1 MRTLSFLSLGA
12 LLATSAWA
20 LPTLPL
26 KFTDP
31 IASADPSDV
40 IGDPLKFD
48 ISSLTFTSLNNTVL
62 NLDIRFNYGGGSS
75 LAGFLN
81 STGAVTLNVGD
92 LFINTGGQ
100 TYAYILNGH
109 NGLQTNGLYSITNRL
124 TAQTVLGNPSG
135 INYRNNALVWASAN
149 GATLLSTGSKS
160 VISVGGPT
168 ELVASLSL
176 NLTPSLL
183 ASMNNGFDFYF
194 ASATCGN
201 DEIFGR
207 VPADSVPEPGA
218 WALMGAGLIGLG
230 LLRRRR

>member
-1 MRTLSFLSLGA
+1 MRTLSVLSLGA
-12 LLATSAWA
+12 LLSASAWA

-26 KFTDP
+26 QFTDP
-31 IASADPSDV
+31 LDSADPSDV

-62 NLDIRFNYGGGSS
+62 QLDIRFNYGGGST

-92 LFINTGGQ
+92 LFISTGGQ

-109 NGLQTNGLYSITNRL
+109 SGLQSNGLYSITSRD
-124 TAQTVLGNPSG
+124 TAQTVLGNPGG
-135 INYRNNALVWASAN
+135 INYRPNSLVWASAN
-149 GATLLSTGSKS
+149 GATLLSTGSTS
-160 VISVGGPT
+160 ISTVGGPT
-168 ELVASLSL
+168 ELLASLTL

-201 DEIFGR
+201 DEIFGS
-207 VPADSVPEPGA
+207 VPSDGVPEPGA
-218 WALMGAGLIGLG
+218 WALMGAGLVGLG
-230 LLRRRR
+230 MLRRRR